1 MMSFGPKPQVSQ
13 AAGSA
18 AGLLFA
24 ADQGT
29 PAAPPMQFSTTP
41 APAAPAPAAP
51 APVAPVPTPAPA
63 PVPAAPAPAPVAPAP
78 AAPAA
83 PVQTVPDA
91 AESPE
96 ELASDLS
103 PDRLAELKRNFAA
116 QMHGGPQIGREKN

>member
-1 MMSFGPKPQVSQ
+1 MDPMTNP
-13 AAGSA
+13 
-18 AGLLFA
+18 
-24 ADQGT
+24 T
-29 PAAPPMQFSTTP
+29 PNPNP
-41 APAAPAPAAP
+41 ATVPGAAPAAP

-63 PVPAAPAPAPVAPAP
+63 PVPAAPAPASVAPAP
-78 AAPAA
+78 ASAAPVA